1 MTGFIF
7 TQFLFT
13 FYFLEGNSCDFV
25 NWTLKSL
32 LVLFKGLN
40 LCKNIHEN
48 MKLCTVV
55 HRVSLLL
62 VICDQ
67 SPTLWGTTFGQFEL
81 LSAHRADE
89 LAPNRDQVKFSL
101 YLGVIH
107 KLRYYVVVTGNVKN
121 FPFTNV
127 IRR

>member
-1 MTGFIF
+1 
-7 TQFLFT
+7 
-13 FYFLEGNSCDFV
+13 
-25 NWTLKSL
+25 
-32 LVLFKGLN
+32 
-40 LCKNIHEN
+40 

-62 VICDQ
+62 VVCDQ

-107 KLRYYVVVTGNVKN
+107 KLRWQDEVCRCYWKCQQFSLHQCYQEVGRWSIMGKIWSTYFVNDSLHIFAVPTMPPPRPKLVSLI
-121 FPFTNV
+121 TS
-127 IRR
+127 R

>member
-1 MTGFIF
+1 
-7 TQFLFT
+7 
-13 FYFLEGNSCDFV
+13 
-25 NWTLKSL
+25 
-32 LVLFKGLN
+32 
-40 LCKNIHEN
+40 

-62 VICDQ
+62 VVCDQ

-107 KLRYYVVVTGNVKN
+107 KLRWQDEVCRLGLTPWNQSCFEFKFDDTRLSTSQYAKAWSE
-121 FPFTNV
+121 
-127 IRR
+127 